1 MRFYLMRSF
10 CLTLLFIGVVS
21 SSFAQLNSYKY
32 IIVPKKFDVFSEENL
47 WQTSVLVKYL
57 FEDAGYNTIYDDEL
71 PPDLVNQRCLGLKVD
86 LEKKSSLTWTKM
98 TIVLKDCSSVE
109 IFRSPEGGS
118 KSKDFREAYHES
130 IREAFQI
137 FETINYSYQPAEEEP
152 VTVNFGND
160 IRSVEEESRGNV
172 AKEAAVVQVAT
183 PDEQS
188 YEDLRPEPSEYV
200 KADPKEAEAAVSM
213 PEVDTK
219 DLLIA
224 KESANGYE
232 LLDSNSDLKVT
243 LYKTS
248 APDVFLAKYGNVDGM
263 VYKKDSKWILEYYK
277 NKELVAE
284 ELNIK
289 F

>member
-1 MRFYLMRSF
+1 MRSF
-10 CLTLLFIGVVS
+10 CLTLLFLGVVS

-32 IIVPKKFDVFSEENL
+32 IIVPKKFDIFNEENL

-71 PPDLVNQRCLGLKVD
+71 PPDLVNQRCLGLMVD
-86 LEKKSSLTWTKM
+86 LEKRSTLTWTKM

-118 KSKDFREAYHES
+118 RSKDFREAYHES

-137 FETINYSYQPAEEEP
+137 FQTINYSYEPVVEEP

-160 IRSVEEESRGNV
+160 IRSVEDEKREDV
-172 AKEAAVVQVAT
+172 AKEAAVVQIAT

-188 YEDLRPEPSEYV
+188 YKDVRPQPSEYV
-200 KADPKEAEAAVSM
+200 KADPKKAEESVSK
-213 PEVDTK
+213 PEVATE
-219 DLLIA
+219 DLLTA

-263 VYKKDSKWILEYYK
+263 VYKKDSKWFLEYYK
-277 NKELVAE
+277 NKELIVE

>member
-1 MRFYLMRSF
+1 MRSF
-10 CLTLLFIGVVS
+10 CLTLLFLGVVS

-32 IIVPKKFDVFSEENL
+32 IIVPKKFDIFSEENL

-71 PPDLVNQRCLGLKVD
+71 PPDLVNQRCLGLMVD
-86 LEKKSSLTWTKM
+86 LEKNSSLTWTRM

-137 FETINYSYQPAEEEP
+137 FETINYSYQPVAEEP
-152 VTVNFGND
+152 VTVDFSND
-160 IRSVEEESRGNV
+160 IRSVEEESRGNI

-188 YEDLRPEPSEYV
+188 YEDVRPEPSDYV
-200 KADPKEAEAAVSM
+200 KADPVEPAETEDMA
-213 PEVDTK
+213 EVETK
-219 DLLIA
+219 DLWTA

-232 LLDSNSDLKVT
+232 LVDSNSELKVT

-248 APDVFLAKYGNVDGM
+248 APDVFLAKYGTVDGM
-263 VYKKDSKWILEYYK
+263 VYKKDSKWFLEYYK
-277 NKELVAE
+277 NKELIVE